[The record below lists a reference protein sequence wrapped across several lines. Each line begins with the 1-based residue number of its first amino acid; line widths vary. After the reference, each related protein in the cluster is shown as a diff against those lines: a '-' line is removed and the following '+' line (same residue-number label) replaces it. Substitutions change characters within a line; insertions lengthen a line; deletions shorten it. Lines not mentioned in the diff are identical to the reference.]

1 MGFFSSLFARK
12 SNADRTSIKA
22 QAYNSTVAAVP
33 PIQGTYPVAGNGP
46 NVLDQLQRAARKR
59 SRAQLS
65 TISRDVD
72 YNRDHD
78 FAAPPPMVSR
88 FRGISPSRPT
98 TAPPNQVSSQ
108 TSRPLS
114 ISRSIRSSNSA
125 WSVPEKPTRSR
136 TEKPP
141 PVPSIPT
148 RHRRESSI
156 DSFQDKRNSF
166 IDILDAQG
174 EFKPSNFRSRVVAA
188 GVREFGEDVAERN
201 LGENGVNLNSNA
213 AKAFYRLSGSG
224 NLTLPREERTYEY
237 DYEDDDDDCAPAPG
251 VPHGDMGTRRESRSR
266 PTSSSAWNFSGPLS
280 NDFSRSSKSH
290 LRERRPKTSQSLT
303 PGTLSKKDR
312 RRSFNAFASPPPEQE
327 HRKPRPLSLHPSMSS
342 FSYEIPASPPSSPPP
357 VQRSHP
363 ATGEGRSRR
372 KSFGRIE
379 IDTVEEAYDE
389 PAPFPTVPA
398 RFKTEQ
404 RSSMYLEPN
413 YRYDRN
419 DTHHPRPESYHG
431 GSTLSSYPR
440 SELSQPSRPSSSSS
454 IDKSFPRSRTM
465 GSVAP
470 RNQRLDDINE
480 HIPIRTSS
488 LNQLQTCVTPTTMS
502 SVFSSNLN
510 PISVGHHTPSTSLD
524 ASLPPSIKMDLDHE
538 KNAVNQDSFYLPVD
552 EDFPANEDSTADED
566 STDDEDFPTNT
577 LVPSR
582 VDIERNLGHPINAGV
597 EMDLYLSDASE
608 DSVDSFVAWKEK
620 RRNEEGLLMKDNYG
634 KTGDDLPGLF
644 EPFSSFDASA
654 EPLPIPKVPSHPVVS
669 KRPKTPKSPLRT
681 SSRSNKST
689 PRRSIRNNR
698 QNHSHTNTPLRNR
711 RSPSPDKGDADS
723 FWESDIPQ
731 APGFVS
737 LADLG
742 IDLRELGW
750 DQYGLTEADDA
761 KVDIHTAIKLSKAM
775 KKRERQR
782 RKEEE
787 VCAADTED

>member
-1 MGFFSSLFARK
+1 MGFFSNLFARK
-12 SNADRTSIKA
+12 SNGNRASIKA

-65 TISRDVD
+65 TVSRGVD
-72 YNRDHD
+72 HNRDHD
-78 FAAPPPMVSR
+78 SAAPPPMVSR
-88 FRGISPSRPT
+88 FRGMSPSRPT
-98 TAPPNQVSSQ
+98 TAPNQLNSQ

-114 ISRSIRSSNSA
+114 LSRSIRSSNSA
-125 WSVPEKPTRSR
+125 WSVPEKPTRGR

-148 RHRRESSI
+148 RHRRENSA
-156 DSFQDKRNSF
+156 DSFQEKRNSF

-174 EFKPSNFRSRVVAA
+174 EFKPSNFRSRVAAA

-201 LGENGVNLNSNA
+201 LGENGVNVDSNA

-224 NLTLPREERTYEY
+224 NLALPPREERPHEY
-237 DYEDDDDDCAPAPG
+237 DYEDDDDDDSAPAPG
-251 VPHGDMGTRRESRSR
+251 VPHGDMGTRRKSWSR
-266 PTSSSAWNFSGPLS
+266 PTSSSAWKSFSGPLH
-280 NDFSRSSKSH
+280 NDLLRSSISN
-290 LRERRPKTSQSLT
+290 LRERRPETSQSFT
-303 PGTLSKKDR
+303 PATLSKKDR
-312 RRSFNAFASPPPEQE
+312 RRSFNAFASPPEQE
-327 HRKPRPLSLHPSMSS
+327 HRRPRPLSLHPSMSS
-342 FSYEIPASPPSSPPP
+342 FSYEIPISPPSSPPP
-357 VQRSHP
+357 VQRSYP
-363 ATGEGRSRR
+363 ATSEGRSRR

-379 IDTVEEAYDE
+379 IDTVDEAYDE
-389 PAPFPTVPA
+389 PAPFPIVPA
-398 RFKTEQ
+398 RFKPEH

-440 SELSQPSRPSSSSS
+440 SDISQLSRPSSSSS

-465 GSVAP
+465 GSVAT
-470 RNQRLDDINE
+470 RNPRLDDINE
-480 HIPIRTSS
+480 HIPARTSS
-488 LNQLQTCVTPTTMS
+488 LNQLQACITPTTMS
-502 SVFSSNLN
+502 SGFSSNLN
-510 PISVGHHTPSTSLD
+510 PLSVHHTPSTSLD
-524 ASLPPSIKMDLDHE
+524 ASLPPSIKMNLEHE
-538 KNAVNQDSFYLPVD
+538 QSAVNQDSFYLPTD
-552 EDFPANEDSTADED
+552 EDYPAD
-566 STDDEDFPTNT
+566 T

-582 VDIERNLGHPINAGV
+582 IDIERNLGHPINAGAD
-597 EMDLYLSDASE
+597 MDLYLSDASE

-634 KTGDDLPGLF
+634 KTGDGLPGLF
-644 EPFSSFDASA
+644 EPFSGFDAPA
-654 EPLPIPKVPSHPVVS
+654 EPLPIPKIPSEPVVS
-669 KRPKTPKSPLRT
+669 KRPKTPKSPLRP

-698 QNHSHTNTPLRNR
+698 QSHSNTNTPLRNR
-711 RSPSPDKGDADS
+711 RSPSHKDEDADS

-731 APGFVS
+731 GPGFVS

-761 KVDIHTAIKLSKAM
+761 KVDMHTAMKLRKAM

-782 RKEEE
+782 RKDEEG
-787 VCAADTED
+787 CAADTED

>member
-1 MGFFSSLFARK
+1 M
-12 SNADRTSIKA
+12 
-22 QAYNSTVAAVP
+22 
-33 PIQGTYPVAGNGP
+33 
-46 NVLDQLQRAARKR
+46 DQLQRAARKR

-65 TISRDVD
+65 TVSQDVD
-72 YNRDHD
+72 HKRGHD
-78 FAAPPPMVSR
+78 SAAPPPMISR

-98 TAPPNQVSSQ
+98 TAPPNQVNSQ

-125 WSVPEKPTRSR
+125 WSVPEKPTRGR

-148 RHRRESSI
+148 RHRRESST

-174 EFKPSNFRSRVVAA
+174 EFKPSNFRSRVAAA

-224 NLTLPREERTYEY
+224 NLTLPREERPYEY
-237 DYEDDDDDCAPAPG
+237 ESEEDDDDDCAPAPG
-251 VPHGDMGTRRESRSR
+251 VPHGDMGTRRDSWSR
-266 PTSSSAWNFSGPLS
+266 PISSSAWKSFSGPLS
-280 NDFSRSSKSH
+280 NDFLRSSKSP
-290 LRERRPKTSQSLT
+290 LRERRPDTSQSLN

-342 FSYEIPASPPSSPPP
+342 FSYEIPVSPPSSPPP
-357 VQRSHP
+357 VQRSHL
-363 ATGEGRSRR
+363 TTSEGRSRR

-379 IDTVEEAYDE
+379 IDTVDEAYDE
-389 PAPFPTVPA
+389 AAPFPIVPA
-398 RFKTEQ
+398 RFKSEQ
-404 RSSMYLEPN
+404 RPSMYLEPN

-440 SELSQPSRPSSSSS
+440 SEISQPSRPSSSSS

-465 GSVAP
+465 GSVAL

-480 HIPIRTSS
+480 HIPVRTSS

-502 SVFSSNLN
+502 SGFSSNLN

-524 ASLPPSIKMDLDHE
+524 ASLPPSIKMNLEHE
-538 KNAVNQDSFYLPVD
+538 QSAVNQDSVYLPTE
-552 EDFPANEDSTADED
+552 EDFPAD
-566 STDDEDFPTNT
+566 T

-582 VDIERNLGHPINAGV
+582 IDIEKNLGHPINAGLD
-597 EMDLYLSDASE
+597 MDLYFSDASE

-634 KTGDDLPGLF
+634 KTGDGLPGLF
-644 EPFSSFDASA
+644 EPFCGLDAPA
-654 EPLPIPKVPSHPVVS
+654 EPLPIPKVPSEPVVS

-698 QNHSHTNTPLRNR
+698 QSHSNTNTPLRNR
-711 RSPSPDKGDADS
+711 RSPSHEDEDADS
-723 FWESDIPQ
+723 FWENDIPQ
-731 APGFVS
+731 GPGFVS

-761 KVDIHTAIKLSKAM
+761 KVDMQTAIKLSKAM

-782 RKEEE
+782 RKDEEG
-787 VCAADTED
+787 CAADTED